1 VRGLIVKQPFASMIV
16 RGKKK
21 WEIRRTRTNVRGEVV
36 ILSQGYALG
45 KVRLTDVLGPFT
57 VEELLEFKD
66 YHKVDE
72 DFLRSYSGGKKLYAW
87 VFEEPKEFEKKVKV
101 NIPRGAQVWV
111 RDVKSD

>member
-1 VRGLIVKQPFASMIV
+1 MRGLIIKQPFASMIV
-16 RGKKK
+16 RGEKK

-45 KVRLTDVLGPFT
+45 KARLTDVLGPFT
-57 VEELLEFKD
+57 VEELLKFRD

-87 VFEEPKEFEKKVKV
+87 VFDEPEEFEKKVKV

-111 RDVKSD
+111 KDVKSD

>member
-1 VRGLIVKQPFASMIV
+1 MRGLIVKQPFASMIV
-16 RGKKK
+16 RGEKK
-21 WEIRRTRTNVRGEVV
+21 WEIRRTRTNVRGEVI

-87 VFEEPKEFEKKVKV
+87 VFEKPEEFEKKFKV

-111 RDVKSD
+111 KM